1 MKREWSNLR
10 MVNYQWLITKPR
22 RGEIFVVEKSKNHRL
37 KNPEGVTCYLEGVK
51 DG

>member
-1 MKREWSNLR
+1 

-22 RGEIFVVEKSKNHRL
+22 RGEIFVEKSKNHRL
-37 KNPEGVTCYLEGVK
+37 KNPEGVICYLEGVK